1 MTKRGRPPIMKPW
14 RVTIIPPGEEP
25 LEFIIFEKTREKAEE
40 RVRLMVRRSFPFS
53 RFSVRRYYGR
63 LGK

>member
-1 MTKRGRPPIMKPW
+1 MTRRGRPPVVKPW

-40 RVRLMVRRSFPFS
+40 RVKMMVKQSFPFAS
-53 RFSVRRYYGR
+53 FSVKRFYGR
-63 LGK
+63 VGA

>member
-1 MTKRGRPPIMKPW
+1 MSKRGRPPVVKPW
-14 RVTIIPPGEEP
+14 RVTITQPGEEP

-40 RVRLMVRRSFPFS
+40 RARFMVKQSFPFAS
-53 RFSVRRYYGR
+53 FSVKRYYGR

>member
-1 MTKRGRPPIMKPW
+1 MKPW